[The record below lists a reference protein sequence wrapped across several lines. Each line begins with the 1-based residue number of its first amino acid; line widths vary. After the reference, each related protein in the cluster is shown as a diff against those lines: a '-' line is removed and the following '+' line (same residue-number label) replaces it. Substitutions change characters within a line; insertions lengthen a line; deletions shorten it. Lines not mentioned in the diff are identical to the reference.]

1 MIRAWVL
8 AMMMV
13 GAGAQGAELYGVTGD
28 GGTSPETLYR
38 IDKTTGA
45 MTFVMNLGA
54 GGNGESIAYHPQD
67 GYLYHA
73 SGSAPGDRYWE
84 AIGVSVP
91 MIVASGQLSG
101 APDEGAESEITAF
114 TWHAGSK
121 LHVATTHATTFLSV
135 TSAGVA
141 TVVGPPVGQGP
152 SGTVKG
158 LVYFQGQYSGPV
170 YTTLMGCAA
179 FLPRVYFM
187 EATGRV
193 EDTHLLKLGGVDSG
207 GCNGLAIDPATGVAY
222 VVIRPADNSG
232 RYLATFTPST
242 AASCCDATPIALL
255 SDKVASVAFVP
266 EPGRTTMLAAGALV
280 LLTMRYGRAWRPRR
294 CWHG

>member
-54 GGNGESIAYHPQD
+54 GGNGESIAYRPQD

-141 TVVGPPVGQGP
+141 TAHAVTRRIVGDCIGP
-152 SGTVKG
+152 IFVHYRSEYVIDEGTIPTV
-158 LVYFQGQYSGPV
+158 
-170 YTTLMGCAA
+170 
-179 FLPRVYFM
+179 
-187 EATGRV
+187 
-193 EDTHLLKLGGVDSG
+193 
-207 GCNGLAIDPATGVAY
+207 CNA
-222 VVIRPADNSG
+222 
-232 RYLATFTPST
+232 
-242 AASCCDATPIALL
+242 
-255 SDKVASVAFVP
+255 
-266 EPGRTTMLAAGALV
+266 
-280 LLTMRYGRAWRPRR
+280 
-294 CWHG
+294 